1 MTTLYVNP
9 VTGSDRSNGSRNAPF
24 KTLTRAL
31 DRASSKTTIYLSP
44 GTYSTTTGEK
54 FPLTISEGVTVIG
67 QEADKGE
74 NIILLGGGEYNS
86 RTFRRQN
93 IAVLLE
99 ERSQLRGV
107 TVSNS
112 GTKGIGV
119 WIESTSPLLAS
130 NTLTNCALAGVVVT
144 GDGKPILQDNRVI
157 RNTSTGIFLRRNAKG
172 EVRRNECDRTGYGIT
187 ISDDSAPLLTDNRL
201 SNNRAGAYLSHNAK
215 PVLRRNAIEKNTI
228 AGIVVKD
235 ESQPDLGNAQDPA
248 LNRILN
254 NARVDLQNESKY
266 ELISAGNELNA
277 RRVLGKV
284 VFAELEVDTRTPGP
298 TQFRDVEGHWATDF
312 ISGLVQRDILRGFPD
327 GSFQP
332 EGNLSR
338 VAYAAAIAKAFNLPR
353 QLGTRRSFRDVPANY
368 WGAAA
373 IRKATEMGFIA
384 GFGDGTFRP
393 NSNLTRV
400 QALVSLVSGLGLTGG
415 NLDILGLYRD
425 RAQIPSYALMSVAIA
440 TEKRLVTNFPT
451 LNRLNPLRAI
461 SRGELAAFLYQALVT
476 TGRAT
481 PITSPYLVNPDP
493 YLPSFTDTR
502 DHWAQDFIRRLASAE
517 LISGFGDGSF
527 KPDDPINRA
536 QYAALLVKSL
546 NPPAIRPAGAFL
558 DVGANF
564 WGLDAINRAYQAG
577 FISGFP
583 DRTFHPNQQLQRLH
597 LWVSLAG
604 GLNLPGGD
612 ESLLN
617 RYRDRADIPTYAR
630 SAIAAATRSRLIINY
645 PTRDRLLPKQ
655 NATRAEA
662 AAAIHQ
668 VLVYQEKM
676 SALSSP
682 YIFV

>member
-1 MTTLYVNP
+1 MTTFYVNP
-9 VTGSDRSNGSRNAPF
+9 VTGSDRGNGSRTSPF

-31 DRASSKTTIYLSP
+31 DRALPKTTIYLSP
-44 GTYSTTTGEK
+44 ATYSTTTGEK
-54 FPLTISEGVTVIG
+54 FPLVVSEGVTVIG

-93 IAVLLE
+93 VTVLLE

-112 GTKGIGV
+112 GKKGIGV

-130 NTLTNCALAGVVVT
+130 STLTNCALAGVVVT
-144 GDGKPILQDNRVI
+144 GNGKPILRDNRII

-172 EVRRNECDRTGYGIT
+172 EVRRNDCDQTGYGIT
-187 ISDDSAPLLTDNRL
+187 ISDDSAPLIADNRFG
-201 SNNRAGAYLSHNAK
+201 NNRAGVYLSHNAK

-228 AGIVVKD
+228 AGVVVKD
-235 ESQPDLGNAQDPA
+235 ESQPDLGSAQDPA
-248 LNRILN
+248 LNRIRN

-266 ELISAGNELNA
+266 ELISAGNELNT
-277 RRVLGKV
+277 RRVVGKV
-284 VFAELEVDTRTPGP
+284 VFAELETEGKPPGP

-312 ISGLVQRDILRGFPD
+312 IDGLVQREILRGFPD

-332 EGNLSR
+332 EGKLAR
-338 VAYAAAIAKAFNLPR
+338 VAYAAAIANAFNLPR

-373 IRKATEMGFIA
+373 IRKATEMGFIS

-393 NSNLTRV
+393 NSYLTRV

-415 NLDILGLYRD
+415 NLDVLGLYRD
-425 RAQIPSYALMSVAIA
+425 RAQIPSYALTAVAIA
-440 TEKRLVTNFPT
+440 TEKRLVTNFPD
-451 LNRLNPLRAI
+451 LGRLNPLRAI
-461 SRGELAAFLYQALVT
+461 SRGELAAVLYQALVT

-481 PITSPYLVNPDP
+481 PVTSPYIVNPDP

-502 DHWAQDFIRRLASAE
+502 EHWARDFIRRLASAE

-527 KPDDPINRA
+527 KPDAPINRA

-546 NPPAIRPAGAFL
+546 NPPAIRPAGQFL

-564 WGLDAINRAYQAG
+564 WGLDAINRAYQGG

-583 DRTFHPNQQLQRLH
+583 DRTFHPDQPLQRLH
-597 LWVSLAG
+597 IWVSLVG
-604 GLNLPGGD
+604 GLNLSGGD
-612 ESLLN
+612 DSILN
-617 RYRDRADIPTYAR
+617 RYRDRDEIPAYAR
-630 SAIAAATRSRLIINY
+630 SAVAAATRAGLVVNY
-645 PTRDRLLPKQ
+645 PDRDRLLPKQ

-668 VLVYQEKM
+668 VLVHQEKL

-682 YIFV
+682 YIVG

>member
-9 VTGSDRSNGSRNAPF
+9 VTGSDRGNGSRTSPF

-31 DRASSKTTIYLSP
+31 TRAASKTTIYLSP

-54 FPLTISEGVTVIG
+54 FPLTVSEGVTVIG

-74 NIILLGGGEYNS
+74 NIIVLGGGEYNS
-86 RTFRRQN
+86 PTFRRQN
-93 IAVLLE
+93 VAVLLA

-107 TVSNS
+107 TISNS

-119 WIESTSPLLAS
+119 WIESTSPLVAS

-144 GDGKPILQDNRVI
+144 GNGKPTLQDNRVI

-187 ISDDSAPLLTDNRL
+187 ISDDSAPLLADNRL

-228 AGIVVKD
+228 VGIVVKD
-235 ESQPDLGNAQDPA
+235 EAQPDLGSAQDPA
-248 LNRILN
+248 LNRIRN
-254 NARVDLQNESKY
+254 NARADLQNESKY
-266 ELISAGNELNA
+266 ELVSGGNELNA
-277 RRVLGKV
+277 RRVVGNV
-284 VFAELEVDTRTPGP
+284 VFAELETEARTPGP
-298 TQFRDVEGHWATDF
+298 TRFRDVEGHWAADF
-312 ISGLVQRDILRGFPD
+312 IDGLVQREILRGFPD

-332 EGNLSR
+332 QGNLSR
-338 VAYAAAIAKAFNLPR
+338 VAYAAAIASAFNLPR
-353 QLGTRRSFRDVPANY
+353 QLGTRRSFRDVPSNY

-373 IRKATEMGFIA
+373 IRKAAEMGFIS

-400 QALVSLVSGLGLTGG
+400 QAIASLVSGLGLTGG

-425 RAQIPSYALMSVAIA
+425 RAQIPSYALMAVAIA
-440 TEKRLVTNFPT
+440 TEKRLVTNFPD
-451 LNRLNPLRAI
+451 LGRFNPLRAI
-461 SRGELAAFLYQALVT
+461 TRGELAAFLYQALVT
-476 TGRAT
+476 SGRAT
-481 PITSPYLVNPDP
+481 PITSPYIVNPDP
-493 YLPSFTDTR
+493 YLPSFTDTGE
-502 DHWAQDFIRRLASAE
+502 HWAQDFIRRLASAE
-517 LISGFGDGSF
+517 LVSGFGDGSF
-527 KPDDPINRA
+527 KPDAPINRA

-546 NPPAIRPAGAFL
+546 NPPAIRPAGRFL

-564 WGLDAINRAYQAG
+564 WGLDAINRAYQGG

-604 GLNLPGGD
+604 GLSLSGGD
-612 ESLLN
+612 ESILN
-617 RYRDRADIPTYAR
+617 RYRDRDEIPAYAR
-630 SAIAAATRSRLIINY
+630 SAVAAATRARLIVNY
-645 PTRDRLLPKQ
+645 PDRDRLQPKQ

-668 VLVYQEKM
+668 VLVHQEKM
-676 SALSSP
+676 NALSSP
-682 YIFV
+682 YIV